1 MSKEKCLGASIEL
14 NQYISTRFIPF
25 LTSQNHLAPRI
36 YAFASL
42 ARCNRLLS
50 GMIALH
56 EAGYDDIAGI
66 NLRPIVEC
74 WFLGTYLLLAPDEAY
89 SVLALLH
96 KEQLVKMSKAGW
108 ENLADVIEEIKKFEI
123 DGKAHDWRWIAERI
137 DELLVESGES
147 ELVTS
152 VLVYNSLYRGES
164 QLDLHAGIGTL
175 QGHVDVRADT
185 TFTVEVRSGEAY
197 EMARTKPA
205 ASLIG
210 LLALMI
216 ASRIAFND
224 PELLRLHEQVVY
236 CGDPRALTGT
246 DTLIS

>member
-1 MSKEKCLGASIEL
+1 MSKEKCLGASIDL
-14 NQYISTRFIPF
+14 NQYVSTRFIPH
-25 LTSQNHLAPRI
+25 LSSQNHLAPRI
-36 YAFASL
+36 YAFACL

-56 EAGYDDIAGI
+56 NSGFDDIAGM

-96 KEQLVKMSKAGW
+96 KEQLTKMSKAGW
-108 ENLADVIEEIKKFEI
+108 ENLADVIEEIEAFEI
-123 DGKAHDWRWIAERI
+123 DGKAHNWRWIAGRI

-152 VLVYNSLYRGES
+152 VLVYNSLYRSES

-175 QGHVDVRADT
+175 QGHVNIRGDT
-185 TFTVEVRSGEAY
+185 TFTLEVRTGDSY

-224 PELLRLHEQVVY
+224 PELRRLHGQVND
-236 CGDPRALTGT
+236 CGDPRTSSET
-246 DTLIS
+246 DTLMS